1 MIELPDSI
9 KPFVTQ
15 LAKYHFWLLAVLMP
29 LVLVPLAFTADATL
43 IGQIDKQRQEVESK
57 LDAVE
62 RLSRAEAEGFE
73 QLGHP
78 QIEWAEQIDGVNKK
92 LRVQVLDQWKS
103 FWADQQQIQQWPRE
117 LRADFIDRV
126 EGLKPGDSL
135 SPRFVDR
142 YQNTI
147 RQVVRKLP
155 ARLDAAEEMLT
166 GSGSGPGGGRAGRQ
180 FAGGPEPGQSGQFG
194 TDLTND
200 LASQHTVSWNP
211 ADQAAVYAG
220 FNWQKPPSTTQILLA
235 QEELWAYETLCDAI
249 AATNADATG
258 SHNATIA
265 TIDQLAVGYRAA
277 QTSAT
282 TTGKVLRLE
291 AAGDGMGMESGMGMG
306 MDSGMGMGM
315 DAGMGGEGGGPLP
328 NPRFST
334 GGQTQGMMMDE
345 GFPGGGFEEPGI
357 AGDDALRN
365 WIYVDAAGRPLA
377 AEEIEESPDA
387 KLAHLVPF
395 VIRGEVDQRKL
406 DRLLRTLAT
415 WTIPIDVRQ
424 VRINPEAGSGLGD
437 MNMNPGGMGE
447 PMRGRRMAG
456 GAAGDAAA
464 GSVRRYDLTVELR
477 GMIALAKPPDRE
489 FLGLESSDA
498 ESGPETTE

>member
-1 MIELPDSI
+1 MIELPDTI
-9 KPFVTQ
+9 KPYFTQ

-78 QIEWAEQIDGVNKK
+78 QIEWAEQIDGVNKR
-92 LRVQVLDQWKS
+92 LRQQVLDQWKS
-103 FWADQQQIQQWPRE
+103 FWADQEELQQWPRE
-117 LRADFIDRV
+117 LRADFINRI

-155 ARLDAAEEMLT
+155 ARIDAAEEMLT
-166 GSGSGPGGGRAGRQ
+166 GGGDGPGGGRAGRQ
-180 FAGGPEPGQSGQFG
+180 FAGGPEPGQFG

-200 LASQHTVSWNP
+200 LAIQYTVSWNA

-249 AATNADATG
+249 AAANADATG

-315 DAGMGGEGGGPLP
+315 GMDAGMGGEGGGPLP

-345 GFPGGGFEEPGI
+345 GFPGGGFEETESSD
-357 AGDDALRN
+357 DDALRN

-377 AEEIEESPDA
+377 AEEVEESPDA

-424 VRINPEAGSGLGD
+424 VRINPEAGSGFGD
-437 MNMNPGGMGE
+437 MNPGGRSE
-447 PMRGRRMAG
+447 PMIGRRMG
-456 GAAGDAAA
+456 RGMPGGDAAA

-498 ESGPETTE
+498 ESDPETAE